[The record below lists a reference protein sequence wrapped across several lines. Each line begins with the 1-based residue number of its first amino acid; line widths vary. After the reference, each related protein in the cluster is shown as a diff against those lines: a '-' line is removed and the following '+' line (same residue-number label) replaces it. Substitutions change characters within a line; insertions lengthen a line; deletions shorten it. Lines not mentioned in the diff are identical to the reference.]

1 LDAVENERRAVVVR
15 LDDARREEH
24 KAAQAVERID
34 RDYTAGDLSAANY
47 ERLSPRVASELTA
60 ARAQREQIERRMAEL
75 DTTAP
80 EIDEIVAAH
89 FGDLRGRD
97 RRASPHQAQRRR
109 GPILLRRYFESFV
122 VRDDDGTRAIVAN
135 LRPGVIDDVLAYLA
149 GAKREALRGL
159 TTARNGLPSTWVVAR
174 IAGRT
179 G

>member
-1 LDAVENERRAVVVR
+1 LDAVENERRAVVVG
-15 LDDARREEH
+15 LDDARRAEH
-24 KAAQAVERID
+24 QAAQVVERID
-34 RDYTAGDLSAANY
+34 RDYTAGDLSPANY

-109 GPILLRRYFESFV
+109 GPLLAPPLLRVLV
-122 VRDDDGTRAIVAN
+122 VRDDEGTRAIVAN
-135 LRPGVIDDVLAYLA
+135 LRNDVD
-149 GAKREALRGL
+149 
-159 TTARNGLPSTWVVAR
+159 
-174 IAGRT
+174 GRS
-179 G
+179 